1 MPAYDYKCNQCD
13 HVFEQTK
20 KIADRDDVGTDVCPE
35 CATTGQITR
44 QVGSPL
50 VAYSVITK
58 GYGRIDGGFK
68 EVLQKI
74 HSTAGAKK
82 NVSSFLV

>member
-1 MPAYDYKCNQCD
+1 MPVYDYNCNNCGKT
-13 HVFEQTK
+13 FEQTK
-20 KIADRDDVGTDVCPE
+20 KIADRDDTDVDVCPE
-35 CATTGQITR
+35 CSTTGQITR

-50 VAYSVITK
+50 VAYSIITK

>member
-1 MPAYDYKCNQCD
+1 MPTYDYQCSGCD

-20 KIADRDDVGTDVCPE
+20 KIASRDDTGNDVCPN
-35 CATTGQITR
+35 CATVGNITR

-50 VAYSVITK
+50 VAYSIVTK

-74 HSTAGAKK
+74 QSTAGAKK
-82 NVSSFLV
+82 DTSSFL

>member
-1 MPAYDYKCNQCD
+1 MPTYDYHCSNCGNS
-13 HVFEQTK
+13 FEQNK
-20 KIADRDDVGTDVCPE
+20 KIAERDSATCPE
-35 CATTGQITR
+35 CGTTDKIER

-82 NVSSFLV
+82 DASSFLL

>member
-1 MPAYDYKCNQCD
+1 MPTYDYKCSQCD
-13 HVFEQTK
+13 NTFEQNK
-20 KIADRDDVGTDVCPE
+20 KIAERDSAICPE
-35 CATTGQITR
+35 CGSIDKVER
-44 QVGSPL
+44 LVGSPL
-50 VAYSVITK
+50 VAYSVVTK

-82 NVSSFLV
+82 NVSSFL

>member
-1 MPAYDYKCNQCD
+1 MPAYDYKCSECD

-20 KIADRDDVGTDVCPE
+20 KIADRDNNDDDVCPE
-35 CATTGQITR
+35 CSTTGQITR

-50 VAYSVITK
+50 VAYSIVTK

-82 NVSSFLV
+82 NASSFLI